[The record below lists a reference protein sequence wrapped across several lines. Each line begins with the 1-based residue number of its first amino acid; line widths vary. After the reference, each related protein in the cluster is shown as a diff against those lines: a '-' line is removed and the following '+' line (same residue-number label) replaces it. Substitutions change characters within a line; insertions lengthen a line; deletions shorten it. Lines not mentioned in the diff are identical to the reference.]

1 MKTVLLSAAVSMFIA
16 LFGTPLAIK
25 TFSRRGYGQEI
36 RSDGPA
42 GHLSKRGTPTMGG
55 TVIIIASLTG
65 YLIGHL
71 VTGNAMSASGL
82 LVLFLMTGLG
92 LVGFADDFIKL
103 YMQRSLGLRSG
114 AKLAGQA
121 VVGGVFALLAIRFPD
136 GYDLTPASTHL
147 SFYAD
152 FGISIGPVLFVVWVI
167 LMVAGT
173 SNGVNLTDGLD
184 GLATGA
190 AILVLAAY
198 MIIGIWQLRNDC
210 TVFLAQAC
218 YDVPL
223 AIKTFSRRGYGQEIR
238 SDGPAGHLSKRGTP
252 TMGGTVIIVASLTG
266 YLIGHVVTGNAMSAS
281 GLLVLFLMT
290 GLGLVGFA
298 DDFIKLYM
306 QRSLGLRSGAKL
318 AGQAVVGGVFALL
331 AIRFPDGYDLTPAS
345 THLSFYADFGISIG
359 PVLFVVWVIIM
370 VAGTSNGVNL
380 TDGLDGL
387 ATGAAI
393 LALAAY
399 MIIGIWQLRNDCTVF
414 LAQACYAVRDPQDL
428 AIVAATVMGACAGF
442 LWWNAPPA
450 KIFMGDTGSLALGGA
465 LAGLAITTKTEL
477 LLLLLGG
484 LFVIITLSVVI
495 QVGSFKLTGKR
506 VFRMAPLQHHFE
518 LAGWAET
525 TIVVR
530 FWIIAGI
537 CVALGLG
544 IFYVG

>member
-1 MKTVLLSAAVSMFIA
+1 VRTVLLSAAVSLFFA

-25 TFSRRGYGQEI
+25 VFTQRGYGQEI

-42 GHLSKRGTPTMGG
+42 HLSKRGTPTMGG
-55 TVIIIASLTG
+55 TVIITASLAG
-65 YLIGHL
+65 YLVGHL
-71 VTGNAMSASGL
+71 VTRDAFSASGL

-92 LVGFADDFIKL
+92 LVGFIDDFIKL

-121 VVGGVFALLAIRFPD
+121 IVGAIFAVLAIRFPD
-136 GYDLTPASTHL
+136 GWDITPASTHL

-167 LMVAGT
+167 LMVSGT
-173 SNGVNLTDGLD
+173 SN
-184 GLATGA
+184 A
-190 AILVLAAY
+190 
-198 MIIGIWQLRNDC
+198 
-210 TVFLAQAC
+210 
-218 YDVPL
+218 
-223 AIKTFSRRGYGQEIR
+223 
-238 SDGPAGHLSKRGTP
+238 
-252 TMGGTVIIVASLTG
+252 
-266 YLIGHVVTGNAMSAS
+266 
-281 GLLVLFLMT
+281 
-290 GLGLVGFA
+290 
-298 DDFIKLYM
+298 
-306 QRSLGLRSGAKL
+306 
-318 AGQAVVGGVFALL
+318 
-331 AIRFPDGYDLTPAS
+331 
-345 THLSFYADFGISIG
+345 
-359 PVLFVVWVIIM
+359 
-370 VAGTSNGVNL
+370 VNL

-399 MIIGIWQLRNDCTVF
+399 MIIGIWQLRNDCTVYM
-414 LAQACYAVRDPQDL
+414 AAACYQVRDPQDL
-428 AIVAATVMGACAGF
+428 AIVAATVMGACIGF

-450 KIFMGDTGSLALGGA
+450 KIFMGDTGSLALGGV
-465 LAGLAITTKTEL
+465 LAGLAITTHTEL
-477 LLLLLGG
+477 LLFLLGG

-518 LAGWAET
+518 LTGWAET

>member
-1 MKTVLLSAAVSMFIA
+1 VKTVLLSAAVSMFIA

-25 TFSRRGYGQEI
+25 AFTQRGYGQEI

-55 TVIIIASLTG
+55 TVIIIASLAG
-65 YLIGHL
+65 YLVGHL
-71 VTGNAMSASGL
+71 VTGDPMSASGL

-147 SFYAD
+147 SFLAD
-152 FGISIGPVLFVVWVI
+152 FGVSIGPVF
-167 LMVAGT
+167 
-173 SNGVNLTDGLD
+173 
-184 GLATGA
+184 
-190 AILVLAAY
+190 
-198 MIIGIWQLRNDC
+198 
-210 TVFLAQAC
+210 
-218 YDVPL
+218 
-223 AIKTFSRRGYGQEIR
+223 
-238 SDGPAGHLSKRGTP
+238 
-252 TMGGTVIIVASLTG
+252 
-266 YLIGHVVTGNAMSAS
+266 
-281 GLLVLFLMT
+281 
-290 GLGLVGFA
+290 
-298 DDFIKLYM
+298 
-306 QRSLGLRSGAKL
+306 
-318 AGQAVVGGVFALL
+318 
-331 AIRFPDGYDLTPAS
+331 
-345 THLSFYADFGISIG
+345 
-359 PVLFVVWVIIM
+359 FVVWVIIM

-387 ATGAAI
+387 ATGTAI
-393 LALAAY
+393 LVFAAY
-399 MIIGIWQLRNDCTVF
+399 MIIGIWQLRNDCTV
-414 LAQACYAVRDPQDL
+414 AIAPACYDVRDPQDI
-428 AIVAATVMGACAGF
+428 AVVAATLLGACAGF

-465 LAGLAITTKTEL
+465 LAGLAITTRTEL

-495 QVGSFKLTGKR
+495 QVGSYKMTGKR